1 MTHSSS
7 QQIADPME
15 ALVSL
20 QREVRRGMPTNP
32 TGQGSEVRV
41 VLDQPN
47 GVTRYTYARIEHGR
61 VKAIALFVHHEPI
74 EGIACFNIGYAVP
87 EAYRQRGW
95 AKQIVEAGI
104 QELSAGL
111 GRHGVTQ
118 FYVEAVVGKENI
130 ASQRVA
136 SAVFGNEP
144 TEGMDSESGQPVF
157 SYTRLVKR

>member
-47 GVTRYTYARIEHGR
+47 GVMRYTYARIEHGR

-74 EGIACFNIGYAVP
+74 DGIACFNIGYAVP

-118 FYVEAVVGKENI
+118 FYVEAVVGKGNI

-136 SAVFGNEP
+136 SAVFGTEP
-144 TEGMDSESGQPVF
+144 TEGLDSESGQPVF

>member
-1 MTHSSS
+1 MTHSASK
-7 QQIADPME
+7 QIADPME

-74 EGIACFNIGYAVP
+74 DGIACFNVGYAVP

-136 SAVFGNEP
+136 SAVFGSEP
-144 TEGMDSESGQPVF
+144 IEGLDSESGLPVF